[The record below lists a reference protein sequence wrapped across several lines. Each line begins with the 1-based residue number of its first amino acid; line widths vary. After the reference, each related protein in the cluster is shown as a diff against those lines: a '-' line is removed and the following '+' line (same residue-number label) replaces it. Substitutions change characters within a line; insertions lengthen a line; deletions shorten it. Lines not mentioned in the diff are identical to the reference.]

1 VLGIPKV
8 MIFLLIVLS
17 TLMYWTSSNVC
28 KYNFIIEKKTNELN
42 ILLSEIDPS
51 IRMAKVYYFKE
62 LNCNTVDLSWDFE
75 RIINILLSEID
86 PSIRMTK
93 VYYFKELNCN
103 TVDLSWDFERIIEN
117 FKVLSTLIYQEFTSD
132 ILGNPN

>member
-8 MIFLLIVLS
+8 LIFLLIVLS
-17 TLMYWTSSNVC
+17 TLMYWTTSNVC
-28 KYNFIIEKKTNELN
+28 RYNFTIEKKTDVLN

-51 IRMAKVYYFKE
+51 I
-62 LNCNTVDLSWDFE
+62 
-75 RIINILLSEID
+75 
-86 PSIRMTK
+86 PMTK

-103 TVDLSWDFERIIEN
+103 EVNLSWDLNRVIKN
-117 FKVLSTLIYQEFTSD
+117 FKVLSVLVYQELNSD